1 MGPSRWR
8 RALELVALR
17 RPGSAFDRLFAG
29 TVEELTAPDVRAI
42 RLQGSRFIQ
51 GIHPACFGTERIDRL
66 NLFKRLLDGTV
77 APRAFAQQ
85 RGRIAFPVVVPGDA
99 SRDAFVEVAVSLGGA
114 DADEVPAE
122 KLLDSAAVEAVR
134 DALAAVRH
142 LFRTERRF
150 VVSLPDLPI
159 EGASLGLAVALAAVS
174 SLTGWLVDERW
185 AVTGR
190 VGVGGQIETV
200 GHMDRKRAL
209 RASERPASRMLGPAD
224 GVRADDG
231 WTGVASL
238 QDAIAQVFGPD
249 LTAARRGYLEW
260 AGRVAMYAER
270 RGFAGPGVSP
280 EPLASREL
288 GRVYVEPDLESDGAQ
303 RAHDLAR
310 RLEAEGL
317 DEGTSRHIRE
327 QYKSLTGSEHEPGVT
342 KSDRRRVTAVVAR
355 HPLLVICGDAG
366 MGKSMLLQHLDAL
379 ELVEAQRLAD
389 APIPVRFSVGQFPEQ
404 GNPTLGAYALGQL
417 RERWMDLPESTSASW
432 SAAIVHHL
440 QAGRAVLLLDG
451 FNEAAVAARRAV
463 VDAIDAYVAAHP
475 TARVVLTTRR
485 SAYDVPLRGQFEV
498 WHLAPL
504 DRRQRRDLLERN
516 AVGRDAVATVWR
528 FFEENIR
535 LADLAGNP
543 FFLILVTLLAQAD
556 AAGVS
561 HRVQLYENAFDR
573 LWRAV
578 PEQGIAWRRAV
589 FAHVAAAQLGD
600 GRSAERAPRLER
612 RIDAA
617 RADVRLPAESET
629 TGALL
634 RGALEQA
641 GLLVRGAGGALSFF
655 HPSFQ
660 EYLAAVELTR
670 APLAEV
676 PARVR
681 ARRAAQEWSEVVLL
695 ALGRLVHVLDAPEE
709 AARALRALSAP
720 DDASETI
727 TGSGLLTAWQA
738 FREGLAD
745 AKDDI
750 WGEIVARLAARVREI
765 PDQRAAETLVLAL
778 LHFERTASARPE
790 VLRQLILLA
799 EAEHPVPW
807 MARHYALQA
816 VAWAAPQ
823 VLRAAAACRHAW
835 ERFARQDLP
844 EGVVAAMLVDGVELD
859 ETMLAPLG
867 RALDRGWLEPIAEA
881 LARDAVRHRANLH
894 RLVGAARG
902 QDAAVCAT
910 LALLAVRSEAEV
922 EAALARHLEK
932 PDMLAGKVLA
942 YLARRQPW
950 VLARVLEGAAESKER
965 ARLVAT
971 TVARDLA
978 PTMVVKHV
986 VPWLLAAPLDC
997 ALAWLGA
1004 FADDQRDAAA
1014 RTAMHD
1020 ALRVAL
1026 DGPPPNAA
1034 RAAALLTARMAPVV
1048 GDMAERVAA
1057 EAPRLVP
1064 RVEGTAARELLRAL
1078 NAIRLHEPAREL
1090 LTRLV
1095 RTREP
1100 ATLKSILRELDCHDP
1115 AMCRIVVGRMA
1126 DGVVAGDHDSVVACA
1141 QHLTAAG
1148 VAPAEIVAALGSVDD
1163 GAPLLLQAEAAVLLV
1178 RQGVREVGVAR
1189 TLARAVGARVA
1200 SPRDYRMSMALDKVV
1215 EEGCLRDEET
1225 FRLLVPGFV
1234 DGSDQ
1239 EAGHAL
1245 ETLLHNDDALF
1256 EIVLD
1261 ALVAAADPARQ
1272 ESARRAVV
1280 ALMWKWSQATPPDER
1295 LLCRFEAR
1303 FPRSPLPLHQLE
1315 VVAHGRQYWYEALD
1329 RALADVDRDPEEALL
1344 AARQLGDVL
1353 AAADAGH
1360 GRALA
1365 ADERNLTRP
1374 RIAAVLR
1381 RLMEHE
1387 DVGVVLQA
1395 ANELVSLG
1403 ERDVGAAL
1411 YRALAGPPMLAL
1423 RAAIAL
1429 YGLRAE
1435 NDRVVATLQACLS
1448 SDVTMCHHM
1457 PAFVCMP
1464 ELAIAE
1470 DRLAAVDGGAVAR
1483 DRGGASAGDVQDGD
1497 DGAVIGDARRGLE
1510 AKIVCAP
1517 TVAHA
1522 AAWLLVAMRRVEVVP
1537 TLLDWLEGKDPDRCD
1552 GALAM
1557 LTALGA
1563 DGEPRAIAWR
1573 IRELRAKGWILGR
1586 GISQWLWRNAP
1597 EADDH
1602 VDVLVSLLAA
1612 ERHAPEVLR
1621 GWLTRC
1627 CAARADWAERVA
1639 VVAESQPAAVRVAL
1653 AVVLARAGRLTE
1665 LLARRS
1671 VVECC
1676 ELEPAFLHP
1685 LRVDLV
1691 AAIDTNDVLAAAWRR
1706 HLAEGARGARVAA
1719 AGRLQRWDDRGP
1731 GPLRDAMAEAF
1742 RAGLDDEDLRVRL
1755 DALEGIARLEVVD
1768 DGAALAARRIL
1779 AEAFGEAP
1787 TRVIDGTAEEQAAWE
1802 ARAVTIRRQAAL
1814 LLLSWDRYPEVATR
1828 WLFDALRMP
1837 WPAWA
1842 LEEIVDAL
1850 RARGGHDHL
1859 LRASLEAWLREHPA
1873 GTPGEKAIV
1882 ERAQQVGVAADALD
1896 RRALEALG
1904 ASPASEAH
1912 AVVVLFGR
1920 EFADDHC
1927 GDPFLRRHS
1936 RDPSERALY
1945 WAERLAEAEN
1955 DVARRVLRILA
1966 AAVGA
1971 APETI
1976 SVLVEMGAKA
1986 GRADVRGEVADLVR
2000 RRDGDGFLEE
2010 LARAFLLR
2018 WMGRRVEGR

>member
-1 MGPSRWR
+1 MSPSRWS
-8 RALELVALR
+8 RALDMVALR
-17 RPGSAFDRLFAG
+17 RPGSAFDHLFEG
-29 TVEELTAPDVRAI
+29 TVEKLTSPDVMAI

-51 GIHPACFGTERIDRL
+51 GIHPACFGTERIERL
-66 NLFKRLLDGTV
+66 NLFKRLLDGTI

-85 RGRIAFPVVVPGDA
+85 RGRIALPVVVPGDA
-99 SRDAFVEVAVSLGGA
+99 SRDAFVEVAVSLGGSA
-114 DADEVPAE
+114 SDEVPAHE
-122 KLLDSAAVEAVR
+122 LLDEAAGTAVR
-134 DALAAVRH
+134 DALAAVRGH
-142 LFRTERRF
+142 FRTDRTF

-174 SLTGWLVDERW
+174 SLTGWLLDERW
-185 AVTGR
+185 AATGR
-190 VGVGGQIETV
+190 VGVGGQIEPV

-209 RASERPASRMLGPAD
+209 RASERPASRMLVPAD

-260 AGRVAMYAER
+260 GGRVAMYADR

-280 EPLASREL
+280 EPLASREF

-317 DEGTSRHIRE
+317 DEGISRHLRE
-327 QYKSLTGSEHEPGVT
+327 QYKGLTGSEHEPGVT

-366 MGKSMLLQHLDAL
+366 MGKSTLLQHLDRL
-379 ELVEAQRLAD
+379 ELIEAQRLDD
-389 APIPVRFSVGQFPEQ
+389 APIPVRFSVRQFPEQ
-404 GNPTLGAYALGQL
+404 GNPTLGAYALGRL
-417 RERWMDLPESTSASW
+417 RERWMDLPESTTASW

-440 QAGRAVLLLDG
+440 QAGRAVLLVDG

-463 VDAIDAYVAAHP
+463 VDAIDAYVATHP

-504 DRRQRRDLLERN
+504 DRRRRRDLLERN

-543 FFLILVTLLAQAD
+543 FFLMLATLLAQVD
-556 AAGVS
+556 AAGIS

-617 RADVRLPAESET
+617 RADVRVPAESDA
-629 TGALL
+629 TGALW

-641 GLLVRGAGGALSFF
+641 GLLVREVDGALSFF

-670 APLAEV
+670 EPLAEV
-676 PARVR
+676 AARVW
-681 ARRAAQEWSEVVLL
+681 ARRAAQEWREVVLL
-695 ALGRLVHVLDAPEE
+695 ALGRLVRVLDAPED

-720 DDASETI
+720 DDACETI

-738 FREGLAD
+738 IREGVAD

-750 WGEIVARLAARVREI
+750 WGEIVARFAARVREI

-790 VLRQLILLA
+790 VLGQLILLV

-823 VLRAAAACRHAW
+823 VPRAAAACRHAW

-859 ETMLAPLG
+859 EAMLAPLG

-881 LARDAVRHRANLH
+881 LARDAARHCANLH
-894 RLVGAARG
+894 RLVGSARE
-902 QDAAVCAT
+902 QDAGVCAT

-942 YLARRQPW
+942 YLAHRQPW

-1014 RTAMHD
+1014 KTAMHD

-1026 DGPPPNAA
+1026 AGPPPNAA

-1048 GDMAERVAA
+1048 GDTAERLAA
-1057 EAPRLVP
+1057 VAPRLVP

-1090 LTRLV
+1090 LARLV
-1095 RTREP
+1095 HTRDP
-1100 ATLKSILRELDCHDP
+1100 ATLESILREVDCHDP

-1126 DGVVAGDHDSVVACA
+1126 DGGVAGDHDGVVACA
-1141 QHLTAAG
+1141 QYLTAAG
-1148 VAPAEIVAALGSVDD
+1148 VAPAEVVAALGSVDE

-1234 DGSDQ
+1234 DGSGH
-1239 EAGHAL
+1239 EGGHAL

-1261 ALVAAADPARQ
+1261 ALVVAVDPARV
-1272 ESARRAVV
+1272 ERASALIWHLLVEWRHAN
-1280 ALMWKWSQATPPDER
+1280 PHDER
-1295 LLCRFEAR
+1295 LVRRIEAR
-1303 FPRSPLPLHQLE
+1303 FAGSPRLLHALGFF
-1315 VVAHGRQYWYEALD
+1315 VHGRSSWYEALD
-1329 RALADVDRDPEEALL
+1329 RALANVDLDAEEALHAAQELRL
-1344 AARQLGDVL
+1344 AFRPATGSDDERVRRRSRVLAVLRQLLEHDVTHIALQAATELVFLGEREVRSALHRVLAGPPLVIVRAAVALYGLGVEDERVVAALMTCLSSDEKTHCFIPELRFARVRL
-1353 AAADAGH
+1353 AAADSQADPEPQAESPDDEGTSEDE
-1360 GRALA
+1360 GDANSGPREGLA
-1365 ADERNLTRP
+1365 EMIVAAPT
-1374 RIAAVLR
+1374 AAV
-1381 RLMEHE
+1381 
-1387 DVGVVLQA
+1387 
-1395 ANELVSLG
+1395 
-1403 ERDVGAAL
+1403 
-1411 YRALAGPPMLAL
+1411 
-1423 RAAIAL
+1423 
-1429 YGLRAE
+1429 
-1435 NDRVVATLQACLS
+1435 
-1448 SDVTMCHHM
+1448 
-1457 PAFVCMP
+1457 
-1464 ELAIAE
+1464 
-1470 DRLAAVDGGAVAR
+1470 
-1483 DRGGASAGDVQDGD
+1483 
-1497 DGAVIGDARRGLE
+1497 
-1510 AKIVCAP
+1510 
-1517 TVAHA
+1517 A

-1537 TLLDWLEGKDPDRCD
+1537 TLLDWLEGEDPDRCD

-1573 IRELRAKGWILGR
+1573 IRELRAKGWIFGR

-1597 EADDH
+1597 EAVDH
-1602 VDVLVSLLAA
+1602 VDVLVGLLAA

-1627 CAARADWAERVA
+1627 CAARADWADRVA
-1639 VVAESQPAAVRVAL
+1639 VLAESQPAAVAVAL

-1665 LLARRS
+1665 SLARRS

-1676 ELEPAFLHP
+1676 ELEPTFLHP

-1706 HLAEGARGARVAA
+1706 HLAEGPLAARVAA
-1719 AGRLQRWDDRGP
+1719 ADLLWQGYGP
-1731 GPLRDAMAEAF
+1731 APEVLRAAMAEAF
-1742 RAGLDDEDLRVRL
+1742 RAGLDDEDLCVRWEASL
-1755 DALEGIARLEVVD
+1755 GLERLGLVD
-1768 DGAALAARRIL
+1768 EGLVMAARRVL
-1779 AEAFGEAP
+1779 DETFGDAQ
-1787 TRVIDGTAEEQAAWE
+1787 TRIVDNERVERAAWE
-1802 ARAVTIRRQAAL
+1802 SRSLTFRRLAAQR
-1814 LLLSWDRYPEVATR
+1814 LLSWRRHTEAATS
-1828 WLFDALRMP
+1828 WLVGALQNS
-1837 WPAWA
+1837 WSASE

-1850 RARGGHDHL
+1850 RAHGGHDAL
-1859 LRASLEAWLREHPA
+1859 LRSALDAWLREHPA
-1873 GTPGEKAIV
+1873 GTPGEQAIV

-1912 AVVVLFGR
+1912 SVEVLFGR
-1920 EFADDHC
+1920 AFADDHY

-1976 SVLVEMGAKA
+1976 SVLVEMGSKA
-1986 GRADVRGEVADLVR
+1986 GRADVRAEVADLVR

-2010 LARAFLLR
+2010 LARAFLWR
-2018 WMGRRVEGR
+2018 WMGQRVEGR